1 MLASNGVL
9 TADQAQSAAAAA
21 TPGEPVEGTIAT
33 MAQAVIDGNSHFY
46 VTLRGDDAVYDFAL
60 PGLLSIVTYSVGDD
74 IEFTYTQEEDAAV
87 RTVATLGSETVEDDS
102 ADQGEDTQSTEE
114 GADAVQA

>member
-1 MLASNGVL
+1 
-9 TADQAQSAAAAA
+9 
-21 TPGEPVEGTIAT
+21 

-46 VTLRGDDAVYDFAL
+46 VTLKGDDAVYDFAL

-74 IEFTYTQEEDAAV
+74 IEFTYMQEEGASV

-102 ADQGEDTQSTEE
+102 AAQEGDGAAQADDTQSAEE

>member
-1 MLASNGVL
+1 
-9 TADQAQSAAAAA
+9 
-21 TPGEPVEGTIAT
+21 

-46 VTLRGDDAVYDFAL
+46 VTLKGDDAVYDFAL

-74 IEFTYTQEEDAAV
+74 IEFTYMQEEGASV

-102 ADQGEDTQSTEE
+102 AAQGDEAVQADDAQSAEE

>member
-1 MLASNGVL
+1 M
-9 TADQAQSAAAAA
+9 
-21 TPGEPVEGTIAT
+21 
-33 MAQAVIDGNSHFY
+33 
-46 VTLRGDDAVYDFAL
+46 YDFAL

-74 IEFTYTQEEDAAV
+74 IEFTYTQEEDASV

-102 ADQGEDTQSTEE
+102 ATQEGDGAAQADDTQSAEE

>member
-1 MLASNGVL
+1 
-9 TADQAQSAAAAA
+9 
-21 TPGEPVEGTIAT
+21 

-46 VTLRGDDAVYDFAL
+46 VTLKGDEAVYDFAL

-74 IEFTYTQEEDAAV
+74 IEFTYTQEEGASV

-102 ADQGEDTQSTEE
+102 AAQDGEAAQVDDTQSTEE
-114 GADAVQA
+114 GVDAAQA